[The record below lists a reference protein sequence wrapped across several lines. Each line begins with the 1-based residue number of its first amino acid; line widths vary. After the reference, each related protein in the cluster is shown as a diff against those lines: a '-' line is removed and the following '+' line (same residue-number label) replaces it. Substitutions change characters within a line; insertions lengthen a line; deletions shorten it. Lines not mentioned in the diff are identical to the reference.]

1 MHYQVIYAMHAK
13 KKISTV
19 YLEKKQIFS
28 LVSLAQNSGKLC
40 CYEQM
45 KPSLPSSGV
54 RHFSMCTN
62 YFRLLL
68 GDIGESL
75 TFLHLFKFNHWNK
88 HLKTH
93 RGFIWE
99 HKQTKHEVSQ
109 QEAKAVWKIA
119 EQYQESDILC
129 LYSF

>member
-1 MHYQVIYAMHAK
+1 MQCMLRK
-13 KKISTV
+13 KSAPL
-19 YLEKKQIFS
+19 YLGKKQIFS
-28 LVSLAQNSGKLC
+28 LVSLAQNAGKLC

>member
-1 MHYQVIYAMHAK
+1 MLCMLRK
-13 KKISTV
+13 KSAPL

-99 HKQTKHEVSQ
+99 HKQTTTCNRSRWKNSSVSRAKNKRWKKGKSISPHE
-109 QEAKAVWKIA
+109 
-119 EQYQESDILC
+119 
-129 LYSF
+129 YSFT

>member
-1 MHYQVIYAMHAK
+1 MLCMLRK
-13 KKISTV
+13 KSAPL

-28 LVSLAQNSGKLC
+28 LVSLAKNSGKLC

-119 EQYQESDILC
+119 QQYQESDILC